1 MAVLIE
7 GISVVVRW
15 DAIDRA
21 FRGGRSAFLTTL
33 PNKTYCGDDDL
44 ARVGFMAPA
53 HVQTYVRF
61 LQDNALVFME
71 ERRAVDLAVIDQLR
85 GPTCRVGW
93 LEFARVVYGESGG
106 EVGACWLRKGPRR
119 TAGTRVPPAPMTIAT
134 PAGWRYEGSLS
145 ARHIFVPTG
154 EAPGRLELLEH
165 RPDGVDVY
173 RDRTTG
179 EVVSIARDAG
189 VASEGPADESRP
201 TDETDAG
208 PVDAGP
214 DEGDVR

>member
-15 DAIDRA
+15 DAIDRS
-21 FRGGRSAFLTTL
+21 FSGGRSAFLATL

-53 HVQTYVRF
+53 HVQAYVRF
-61 LQDNALVFME
+61 LESNGLTFVA
-71 ERRAVDLAVIDQLR
+71 ERRAVDLAVVDQVR
-85 GPTCRVGW
+85 GPTSRVGW
-93 LEFARVVYGESGG
+93 LEFSRVVYGEYGG
-106 EVGACWLRKGPRR
+106 EVSVCWLRRGPRLAER
-119 TAGTRVPPAPMTIAT
+119 RGPSPAPLSIAT

-145 ARHIFVPTG
+145 ARHVFVPAT
-154 EAPGRLELLEH
+154 EVAGRLEFLEH

-179 EVVSIARDAG
+179 ETVTIAGSPAP
-189 VASEGPADESRP
+189 EGPGGGEAHGEGERP
-201 TDETDAG
+201 GAAAAEDG
-208 PVDAGP
+208 
-214 DEGDVR
+214 DEGGR